1 MDTEILG
8 AAIRIIIV
16 LPLVTALAYFLIKY
30 GLARRFSGYGG
41 QRRMRV
47 IEQISLGPKTL
58 LSLVEVGG
66 QYILLA
72 HSDGRFQIIREM
84 EELPASLLTEDIGS
98 TDLKVMLDQLK
109 KKAGN
114 SLLGKYLAR
123 FLKKTE

>member
-1 MDTEILG
+1 MDTEILW

-30 GLARRFSGYGG
+30 GLAKRFTAYGG

-66 QYILLA
+66 HYILLA

-84 EELPASLLTEDIGS
+84 EELPTSILTEEVGS
-98 TDLKVMLDQLK
+98 TDLKVMLDLLK